1 MGTCDATES
10 YAEIA
15 TLTIPS
21 GSNAATYVDP
31 SLPNGQYCYRVGAP
45 NPVTGTTAF
54 GAEGKP
60 PMTIDGHDLRNVMHS
75 LFTFPFNISGH
86 PSFSLPCGLDSDG
99 LPIGLQITGRRHEDH
114 VLFQLAAVFE
124 QIRPWPKIAPA
135 YS

>member
-15 TLTIPS
+15 TLTTPS

-54 GAEGKP
+54 GYSNME
-60 PMTIDGHDLRNVMHS
+60 VMAD
-75 LFTFPFNISGH
+75 PVG
-86 PSFSLPCGLDSDG
+86 P
-99 LPIGLQITGRRHEDH
+99 
-114 VLFQLAAVFE
+114 
-124 QIRPWPKIAPA
+124 
-135 YS
+135 